1 VPNASL
7 IFLAFIATA
16 MLLSGCGTRTQLT
29 DGAFLAPVG
38 KGGHKKIGKP
48 YRVAGKIYYPLSSAA
63 GYNQTGV
70 ASWYGRDFH
79 GRLTANGERYDMHAM
94 TAAHTTLPLPTL
106 ARVTNLENGR
116 HVVVRINDRG
126 PFVKSR
132 LIDLSYAAAKVLG
145 YTDKGT
151 VRVRVQA
158 LQNSASSPKPDPS
171 HVIVPTV
178 RPLLKKSQM
187 YVQVGAFAS
196 MENADRL
203 RGSLAGLFP
212 SAHVSS
218 LSQEAQQ
225 LYRVRIGPFW
235 DMQQIEHTVIE
246 LQQHGQTETVIMA
259 E

>member
-1 VPNASL
+1 
-7 IFLAFIATA
+7 
-16 MLLSGCGTRTQLT
+16 MLLSGCNTRTQLT
-29 DGAFLAPVG
+29 DGAMLAPVG

-48 YRVAGKIYYPLSSAA
+48 YRVAGKTYYPLSSAA

-79 GRLTANGERYDMHAM
+79 GRLTANGERYNMHAM

-116 HVVVRINDRG
+116 QVVVRINDRG

-132 LIDLSYAAAKVLG
+132 LIDLSHAAAKALG

-151 VRVRVQA
+151 ARVRVQA
-158 LQNSASSPKPDPS
+158 LQDSASIPKPDSPS
-171 HVIVPTV
+171 AAAPAI
-178 RPLLKKSQM
+178 RPLISKSRV

-203 RGSLAGLFP
+203 RGSLTGLFP
-212 SAHVSS
+212 STHVST

-225 LYRVRIGPFW
+225 LYRVRIGPFS
-235 DMQQIEHTVIE
+235 DMQQIERTMSQ
-246 LQQHGQTETVIMA
+246 LQHQGQTETVIMA